1 MCNARIVYIKLE
13 NKYYMDW
20 EHSEYCQKIN
30 DPQVDNTEYLYDINK
45 EVKNY
50 KSFRKY
56 LNEYLNS
63 NPLVS
68 YKIFYIIRLNV
79 RLKSKKIL

>member
-1 MCNARIVYIKLE
+1 
-13 NKYYMDW
+13 MDW